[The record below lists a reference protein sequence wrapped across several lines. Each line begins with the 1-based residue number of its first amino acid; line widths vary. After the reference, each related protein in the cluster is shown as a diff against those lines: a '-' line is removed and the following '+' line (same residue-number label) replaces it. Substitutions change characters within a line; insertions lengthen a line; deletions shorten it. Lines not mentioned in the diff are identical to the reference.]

1 MLKTESKDD
10 IEVYGN
16 IGSHHPGGME
26 REKTSALGISTPKDH
41 AEEEKIIKMTEKEW
55 SDESG
60 VSEVKRRKTFL
71 E

>member
-1 MLKTESKDD
+1 MLKTKTKND

-26 REKTSALGISTPKDH
+26 RGKTPALGISTPKDH

-55 SDESG
+55 SDKSG